1 MKAILILLAFTLFCT
16 FAVIVVLLLI
26 SKSKKQ
32 RYLQDI
38 IFLEN
43 AVDNF
48 IVNKNNYKTI
58 SYLFSDIFR
67 NDQDKGRTYKAW
79 EKFLIKYE
87 SYFPSKKKILSKVQS
102 N

>member
-1 MKAILILLAFTLFCT
+1 MKAILILLAFVLLCT
-16 FAVIVVLLLI
+16 VAVITILYLI

-43 AVDNF
+43 AVENF

-58 SYLFSDIFR
+58 SYLFSDIYR
-67 NDQDKGRTYKAW
+67 NDQDKGRTFKAW
-79 EKFLIKYE
+79 EKFLIKYHN
-87 SYFPSKKKILSKVQS
+87 YLPSKEKILSKVQS

>member
-1 MKAILILLAFTLFCT
+1 MKVILILLAFVLLCT
-16 FAVIVVLLLI
+16 VAVITILYLI

-43 AVDNF
+43 AVENF

-58 SYLFSDIFR
+58 SYLFSDIYR
-67 NDQDKGRTYKAW
+67 NDQDKGRTFKAW
-79 EKFLIKYE
+79 EKFLIKYHN
-87 SYFPSKKKILSKVQS
+87 YLPSKTKILSKVQS